1 MTNGTII
8 AGLAAVAAVA
18 AGAYY
23 YLGQTGSTATATI
36 GQILADS
43 GFTEF
48 RPPSQHALPGTLV
61 VVTASQPIALGVI
74 CRPEQSL
81 GLDPAT
87 IPVSPSISTD
97 LDTALDRTLALDA
110 SMLQKLKAGGKLSEV
125 EDIRIRLTN
134 VRLLE
139 LSDDVVVAGVAERS
153 PACREALELR
163 LASGG
168 AVTMIKAALMAD
180 VTYVATTRSEAG
192 GEISADLKDTLATSL
207 NSRVTGTG
215 SGRVELAGEALIWGI
230 RDDHVLA
237 RIGTT
242 RPATATETG
251 GRSLLSAGAAVEEIE
266 LDDAAGLALP
276 EPHRLAGSPR
286 ALGAAGERP

>member
-1 MTNGTII
+1 MTKARII
-8 AGLAAVAAVA
+8 AGLAALAAVA
-18 AGAYY
+18 AGTYFA
-23 YLGQTGSTATATI
+23 LGRTGPTATATM
-36 GQILADS
+36 GQLLADS

-61 VVTASQPIALGVI
+61 VMTSSQPVALGVI

-81 GLDPAT
+81 GLDSRT
-87 IPVSPSISTD
+87 IPASPSISTD
-97 LDTALDRTLALDA
+97 LAAALDRTLSLEA

-139 LSDDVVVAGVAERS
+139 LSDDVVLAGVADRS

-168 AVTMIKAALMAD
+168 TVTMIKAALMAD
-180 VTYVATTRSEAG
+180 VAYVATTRSEAG
-192 GEISADLKDTLATSL
+192 GEVSADLRDTLASSL
-207 NSRVTGTG
+207 NSRVTSTG
-215 SGRVELAGEALIWGI
+215 NGRIELAGEALILGI
-230 RDDHVLA
+230 RDDQVLA

-242 RPATATETG
+242 SPATATETG
-251 GRSLLSAGAAVEEIE
+251 GRSLLGAGVVVET
-266 LDDAAGLALP
+266 LDVDDAAGLTLP
-276 EPHRLAGSPR
+276 GPRRIAGSTPPPP
-286 ALGAAGERP
+286 GGG